1 MILFVAIISGAVGTC
16 VQWSS
21 ALEDGFVYIDLSAIT
36 KSAEVQCFVRDIASM
51 QAQLVGTLM
60 AHPRP
65 GSPSRGRQLISD
77 RRHFLRPNS
86 NLFLPVL

>member
-36 KSAEVQCFVRDIASM
+36 KSAEVQCFVRDIASREFP
-51 QAQLVGTLM
+51 LVIHLPPPLGNRRTIHTTKKNPCEFDLD
-60 AHPRP
+60 PIRVT
-65 GSPSRGRQLISD
+65 SD
-77 RRHFLRPNS
+77 
-86 NLFLPVL
+86 